1 MMTHKMHATIRTTA
15 AALLMLGISQSHA
28 QFGGP
33 PPGPAG
39 PARDVAPIDLTGQ
52 WVSVVTE
59 DWRFRVVVPP
69 RNDFPGLP
77 LNGAARAVAGNWDPA
92 RDAAEGNA
100 CKAYGAAG
108 IMRIPTRLRID
119 WDGDSTLEIQTD
131 AGRQT
136 RRLQFAEA
144 PSRTGAGDWQGV
156 TQAEW
161 EMHGRSGNGNL
172 KAVTTDMRSGY
183 FRKNGVPYSENTI
196 LTEYYDLLTQHDG
209 TEWLVVLSILDDPTY
224 FNQSII
230 TSTNFRREES
240 RAGWDPTDCRV
251 D

>member
-1 MMTHKMHATIRTTA
+1 MTHKAHATIRTA
-15 AALLMLGISQSHA
+15 AAAILVLGVSQASA

-33 PPGPAG
+33 PPGPSG
-39 PARDVAPIDLTGQ
+39 PARDIAPIDLTGQ
-52 WVSVVTE
+52 WVSIVTE
-59 DWRFRVVVPP
+59 DWRFRMVVPP
-69 RNDFPGLP
+69 RDDYPGLP
-77 LNGAARAVAGNWDPA
+77 LNGAAREIAADWDPA

-119 WDGDSTLEIQTD
+119 WADDSTLEIRTD
-131 AGRQT
+131 AGRQV
-136 RRLQFAEA
+136 RRLQFSET

-156 TQAEW
+156 TEAEW

-172 KAVTTDMRSGY
+172 KAVTTDMREGY
-183 FRKNGVPYSENTI
+183 FRKNGVPYSESAV

-209 TEWLVVLSILDDPTY
+209 TEWLVVLSILDDPMY
-224 FNQSII
+224 FTQPII
-230 TSTNFRREES
+230 TSTNFRREEG
-240 RAGWDPTDCRV
+240 RAGWDPADCRV